1 MKKVININF
10 QGRVIP
16 IEETAY
22 DILQQYI
29 DSLRKYFANEEGRDE
44 IINDI
49 EGRIA
54 ELFSERLKKGSTC
67 ITDEDVNAVAASMG
81 RPADFEQA
89 ETEMGASTTAS
100 ASSSQQQSQQQSDY
114 NYTYT
119 ARGRG
124 RLYRNADD
132 KILGGVCSG
141 LANYLGIDPVVMR
154 ILFVVF
160 VGALFWVYIVLW
172 IIVPSQSAQTNI
184 TKRLYRSTDDKVIGG
199 VCGGLASYFNIS
211 TWIPRLIFALPL
223 IIGIISTPFNMWWGD
238 FDFWWGPKIVTGSLG
253 FTLFVTYLVLWI
265 SVPVAVTA
273 AEKLEMRGERV
284 DLNSIRDTVKED
296 LESFKSKAQNWGSEV
311 KESAQ
316 RLGEKAK
323 AYGQT
328 AASQAKTYSTE
339 ASVRSGRSGVGHVIG
354 ILFKAFFLFIA
365 GIIAITMF
373 AVLMG
378 LLFGGFLVFP
388 FKEFVLEGFW
398 QNALAWLTL
407 LFFLGIPIIAM
418 ITWLIRR
425 IAGVRSRNNYLGYMF
440 GSLWVIGL
448 ISFIIL
454 MGLYT
459 RNFRISGEKVDQVAM
474 VQPSTGKVYIDV
486 APGKV
491 HYYRGG
497 EWFGIDW
504 DDDWP
509 IYGANED
516 TLMLNNVRIHVT
528 KSKDSLYH
536 THMIRSSQGR
546 NNGAAI
552 ELAEKIK
559 FDMVQTD
566 SILTFPKGFGI
577 SRDDKFR
584 NQRVEI
590 VIEVPVGK
598 KIQFDQRVYDYDW
611 YVINFGGRGRGFDY
625 NDNWEYTHWSPGYEY
640 VMTSSGRLER
650 AHQRK
655 AKDDGS
661 ASENDG
667 SVSVQVDD
675 TGVKIKAKANPDT
688 NPRREYRYQPQPNQT
703 DKAPVEKKDSVK
715 TQQEIS
721 KTVTESTGGSSE
733 ASMSPLY
740 ILGRFGR

>member
-29 DSLRKYFANEEGRDE
+29 DSLRKYFANEDGRDE

-89 ETEMGASTTAS
+89 EAEGAAAATAATAS
-100 ASSSQQQSQQQSDY
+100 SGKQQSQQQSDY
-114 NYTYT
+114 SYTYA

-132 KILGGVCSG
+132 KLLGGVCSG
-141 LANYLGIDPVVMR
+141 LANYMGIDPVVMR

-160 VGALFWVYIVLW
+160 IGALFWVYIVLW

-184 TKRLYRSTDDKVIGG
+184 TKRLYRTADDKVIGG
-199 VCGGLASYFNIS
+199 VCGGLAAYFNIS

-223 IIGIISTPFNMWWGD
+223 IIGIVSSPFNMWWGD
-238 FDFWWGPKIVTGSLG
+238 FDFWVGPKIVTGSLG
-253 FTLFVTYLVLWI
+253 FTLFVTYLILWI

-284 DLNSIRDTVKED
+284 DLNSIRNTVKED
-296 LESFKSKAQNWGSEV
+296 LESFKTKAQAFGSEV

-316 RLGEKAK
+316 KFGER
-323 AYGQT
+323 
-328 AASQAKTYSTE
+328 AKTFGQSAATE
-339 ASVRSGRSGVGHVIG
+339 AKVYSPDAPVRSSRSGVVHVIG

-365 GIIAITMF
+365 GIAAIAMF
-373 AVLMG
+373 GVLMG

-398 QNALAWLTL
+398 QNTLAWLTL
-407 LFFLGIPIIAM
+407 LLFLGIPIIAL

-425 IAGVRSRNNYLGYMF
+425 IAGVRSRNHYLGYMF
-440 GSLWVIGL
+440 GSLWAIGL

-454 MGLYT
+454 MGMYT
-459 RNFRISGEKVDQVAM
+459 RNFRISGEKIDQVAIA
-474 VQPSTGKVYIDV
+474 QPTTGKMYVDV

-509 IYGANED
+509 IYGVNED

-528 KSKDSLYH
+528 KSKDSLYR

-552 ELAEKIK
+552 QLAEKIR
-559 FDMVQTD
+559 FDVTQTD
-566 SILTFPKGFGI
+566 SILTLPKGFGI

-590 VIEVPVGK
+590 IIEVPVGK
-598 KIQFDQRVYDYDW
+598 RIQFDSRIYDYDW
-611 YVINFGGRGRGFDY
+611 YVINFGGRGRRYDY
-625 NDNWEYTHWSPGYEY
+625 SDDWEFSYGWRASTEY
-640 VMTSSGRLER
+640 VMTSTGRLE
-650 AHQRK
+650 K
-655 AKDDGS
+655 VDKKT
-661 ASENDG
+661 NDEDTSMRDEG
-667 SVSVQVDD
+667 SVDVQVDQ
-675 TGVKIKAKANPDT
+675 TGVRIKAKVKTETDSN
-688 NPRREYRYQPQPNQT
+688 RRNNYRYQPQPSQ
-703 DKAPVEKKDSVK
+703 APVEKKDSAK
-715 TQQEIS
+715 TQDEIS
-721 KTVTESTGGSSE
+721 QTKTEAVGESPESL
-733 ASMSPLY
+733 SPIYMLS
-740 ILGRFGR
+740 RFGR